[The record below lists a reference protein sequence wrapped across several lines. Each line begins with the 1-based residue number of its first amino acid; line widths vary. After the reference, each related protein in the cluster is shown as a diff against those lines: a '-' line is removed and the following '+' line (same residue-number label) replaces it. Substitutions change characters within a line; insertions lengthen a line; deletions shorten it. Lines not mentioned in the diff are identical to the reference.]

1 MSDIVVYDDE
11 NPISSEFFLSMKQ
24 FIPVEVEVLFDLQSF
39 ESEAFK
45 NKWIIAIPLKHTIE
59 QEKLSKQFIRI
70 NYFCHLR

>member
-24 FIPVEVEVLFDLQSF
+24 FIPSF